1 MPDGNLK
8 TKVPSGKPVRNREDL
23 KKKTRSFMRTLLKR
37 PAHVK
42 SYFKHPK
49 VLYAA

>member
-1 MPDGNLK
+1 MK
-8 TKVPSGKPVRNREDL
+8 RNAAYGL
-23 KKKTRSFMRTLLKR
+23 FTMLSFMRTLLKR
-37 PAHVK
+37 PAYVK

>member
-1 MPDGNLK
+1 
-8 TKVPSGKPVRNREDL
+8 
-23 KKKTRSFMRTLLKR
+23 MRTLLKR